1 VYDNLNLRKDLVTI
15 HIITGLSVG
24 GAERMLYNLLSKINR
39 LCFQPIVVSLMDRG
53 TLGDRIEALGIPVY
67 TIGMKR
73 GMPTPVVLWRLL
85 HTVHHLKGDLIQGW
99 MYHGNLAAQLAGL
112 FSFKKIPVLWGIHH
126 SIHSLKSEK
135 RMTAEIIK
143 FSAKTSKL
151 TEKIIYVSSNSKMQH
166 EAIDYCRE
174 NSCIIPNGFDTS
186 LFKPSFEARLNLR
199 SELGLSNES
208 FLIGL
213 IGRYH
218 PMKDH
223 ANFLRAAALLLKDFP
238 DVHFVLV
245 GSKVEQ
251 QNPILYQLI
260 QDLGIFHQVHLLGE
274 RSDMPH
280 LIAALDIVTSA
291 SAYGEAFP
299 LVIGEAMSCGVPC
312 VVTDVGDSAQI
323 VGDTGRVVPPRNS
336 EALANAWQ
344 ELILLDIENKQA
356 LGKAARIRIIES
368 FSLETVVAQYE
379 KLYESV
385 LAEKFNRTVDTQC
398 VT

>member
-1 VYDNLNLRKDLVTI
+1 MYVNLNSRKGLVTL

-24 GAERMLYNLLSKINR
+24 GAERMLYNLLSKIDR
-39 LCFQPIVVSLMDRG
+39 LCFEPIVVSLMDRG

-67 TIGMKR
+67 TIGMKP
-73 GMPTPVVLWRLL
+73 GMPTPAVIWRLL
-85 HTVHHLKGDLIQGW
+85 HTVHHLKPALIQGW
-99 MYHGNLAAQLAGL
+99 MYHGNLAAHLASF
-112 FSFKKIPVLWGIHH
+112 FSFNKIPVLWSIHH
-126 SIHSLKSEK
+126 SITSLKSEK

-143 FSAKTSKL
+143 LSAIISKF
-151 TEKIIYVSSNSKMQH
+151 TDQIIYVSYNSKRQH
-166 EAIDYCRE
+166 EAINYCRDQ
-174 NSCIIPNGFDTS
+174 SCVIPNGFDTS
-186 LFKPSFEARLNLR
+186 LFQPSFEARLSLR
-199 SELGLSNES
+199 SELGLPNES

-223 ANFLRAAALLLKDFP
+223 ANFLRASALLLKNFP
-238 DVHFVLV
+238 NIHFVLA

-260 QDLGIFHQVHLLGE
+260 QDLGIFNQVHLLGE
-274 RSDMPH
+274 RSDMPC

-312 VVTDVGDSAQI
+312 VVTDVGDSAQL
-323 VGDTGRVVPPRNS
+323 VGNTGSVVPPQNS

-344 ELILLDIENKQA
+344 ELILLGVEGKEA
-356 LGKAARIRIIES
+356 LGKAARTRIIES

-379 KLYESV
+379 KLYERV
-385 LAEKFNRTVDTQC
+385 LAKKFNSTLERSKL
-398 VT
+398 